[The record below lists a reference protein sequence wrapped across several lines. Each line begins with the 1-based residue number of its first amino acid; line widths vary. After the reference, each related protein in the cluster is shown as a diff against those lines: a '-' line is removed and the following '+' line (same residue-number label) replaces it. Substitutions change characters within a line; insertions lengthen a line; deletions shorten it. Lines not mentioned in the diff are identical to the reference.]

1 MNEDEDA
8 PNHVFIQD
16 HSEPEDSS
24 LNNSPRS
31 TMITSPTP
39 GQDQHQ
45 QQISSLDSNPHT
57 NSVETESHGD
67 SRSTKDEDPQIVS
80 GYSENMNH
88 VDVPLS
94 QGTPLP
100 SSSDVWAVSDVH
112 GSYYQP
118 TASNSGY
125 ASTHEMSV
133 GHPQLMQG
141 QMLDLQTNRPDK
153 DARNRQTEDM
163 SFFSSYSN
171 PDRSEL
177 LHSLLKGQSNLS
189 YHEPPKLAGLEFQ
202 ARNDLVMETGHF
214 SGHLREHVHPSSIA
228 SPMDLRQKR
237 LNDLYV
243 HQNIQESIYSG
254 SRFRQEEFPVN
265 VHDWA
270 TSVNNVRLPV
280 PCQPHLN
287 SGELGPPQAWY
298 ATAAAAEN
306 GNRDGW
312 HSVEPSVGVSHG
324 GFNSGSSNS
333 DQTLFSV
340 LSECHELPRAV
351 SFDAAAQTGNYHGGM
366 IGGIPSS
373 SSSNFLAQP
382 PPNPLSY
389 LSGHE
394 AAAGGIK
401 MNNIGW
407 IGLPQQNSGIQES
420 IGKPFLRS
428 WNQ

>member
-1 MNEDEDA
+1 
-8 PNHVFIQD
+8 
-16 HSEPEDSS
+16 
-24 LNNSPRS
+24 
-31 TMITSPTP
+31 MITSPSP
-39 GQDQHQ
+39 GFRQGQHQ

-57 NSVETESHGD
+57 NSMEMESHGD
-67 SRSTKDEDPQIVS
+67 SGSANDEDPQIVS
-80 GYSENMNH
+80 GYSGNMNH

-94 QGTPLP
+94 QGATLP

-112 GSYYQP
+112 GSFYHS
-118 TASNSGY
+118 TTSNSGY

-133 GHPQLMQG
+133 GHSQLMQG
-141 QMLDLQTNRPDK
+141 QMLDLQTSRPEE
-153 DARNRQTEDM
+153 DARNRQTGDM

-177 LHSLLKGQSNLS
+177 LHSMVKGQSNLS
-189 YHEPPKLAGLEFQ
+189 YHEPHKLAGLDYQ
-202 ARNDLVMETGHF
+202 ARNDLVMEASQF
-214 SGHLREHVHPSSIA
+214 PGHLREHVHPLSIT
-228 SPMDLRQKR
+228 SPLDPRQKR

-243 HQNIQESIYSG
+243 HQNIQEGIYPG
-254 SRFRQEEFPVN
+254 SRFREDFPVN

-270 TSVNNVRLPV
+270 TSVNSVRVPV

-287 SGELGPPQAWY
+287 SGELGPPQVWY
-298 ATAAAAEN
+298 AAPAAEN

-312 HSVEPSVGVSHG
+312 PSLEPSVGLSHG

-351 SFDAAAQTGNYHGGM
+351 NFDAAAIQAGNYHHGGM

-373 SSSNFLAQP
+373 NSSNFLAQP
-382 PPNPLSY
+382 PPNPLNY

-394 AAAGGIK
+394 AASSSIK
-401 MNNIGW
+401 MNNMGW
-407 IGLPQQNSGIQES
+407 IGLPQQNPAIQES
-420 IGKPFLRS
+420 IGKTFLRS